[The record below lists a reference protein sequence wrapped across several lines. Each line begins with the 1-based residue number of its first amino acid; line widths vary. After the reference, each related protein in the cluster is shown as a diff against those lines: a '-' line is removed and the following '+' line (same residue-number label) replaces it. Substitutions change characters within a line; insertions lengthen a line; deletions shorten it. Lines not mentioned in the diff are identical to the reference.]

1 MACPMTMGG
10 MSLGT
15 FTPLIWIW
23 LLRKNAKFKLLK
35 ARQDI
40 LLFPLSLMLMLAI
53 IQTFL
58 GIVFET
64 LDKF

>member
-40 LLFPLSLMLMLAI
+40 LLIPLSLMLMLAI